1 MVQMS
6 VRIEGAT
13 EALRALRTMEPTVAR
28 QIGREISNVGRDLAA
43 AARDLAP
50 SEPPVSGWVGTSGAR
65 GSRGGAGWPAWAPI
79 QTSFKRRG
87 TSVTV
92 TTSSNPPAIASLAE
106 SLGRGQKW
114 KTKAGL
120 NLVTYAR
127 MRWGPIVQAGKKEG
141 RVARASVSQNYPQ
154 VMADLRKAVD
164 RAVQEV
170 NRRMP

>member
-1 MVQMS
+1 
-6 VRIEGAT
+6 
-13 EALRALRTMEPTVAR
+13 
-28 QIGREISNVGRDLAA
+28 
-43 AARDLAP
+43 
-50 SEPPVSGWVGTSGAR
+50 
-65 GSRGGAGWPAWAPI
+65 
-79 QTSFKRRG
+79 
-87 TSVTV
+87 V
-92 TTSSNPPAIASLAE
+92 TTASNPPAIASLAE

-114 KTKAGL
+114 KTNAGL

-141 RVARASVSQNYPQ
+141 RVARAAVSQNYPQ